1 LKLRFNRQTL
11 AILYLVVLCV
21 QYVPVEGWGV
31 SPIKAGF
38 MMIAPIVGL
47 AYLRKVP
54 LAYFRKMP
62 LALFVGLLYLVM
74 AFYTAYFVNGYSYR
88 SSTFLYHLLFVV
100 NFGIFVGLLESRA
113 FSLGRYIQVL
123 ERLVLAFAICLVAQQ
138 LLIIAEIREFPLLNL
153 MQFLDRGLGAQSLSL
168 EPSHCARLMTVL
180 FLSLLRLYTLA
191 NNSKVMKLRFLWQE
205 KRWVFVA
212 FLWSMT
218 TMGSGTAF
226 IGLGIVGLYFLKRQY
241 LLIAIPVVVALF
253 YVMPHIENESFQRA
267 HKAIIA
273 TSTLDA
279 EMIIQDDSSAAARI
293 VPMLNTL
300 QLDLSNPEVW
310 FGSGIDAGIESGLF
324 GEKLTLGCIGDYGL
338 LPYICFLG
346 LMGVT
351 VFARAGLLEW
361 LVFILLLGGGA
372 RNSAYIWGALMV
384 MAGVTYFRLQ
394 AIGTRRKASRGRLR
408 APRMYSRAPHR
419 LAERGGS

>member
-1 LKLRFNRQTL
+1 M
-11 AILYLVVLCV
+11 

-31 SPIKAGF
+31 SQIKAGF
-38 MMIAPIVGL
+38 MIIAPV
-47 AYLRKVP
+47 VS
-54 LAYFRKMP
+54 LAYFRKVP

-88 SSTFLYHLLFVV
+88 SSTFLYHLLFVA

-123 ERLVLAFAICLVAQQ
+123 EWLVFAFAICLVVQQ
-138 LLIIAEIREFPLLNL
+138 LLIIAGIREFPALNL
-153 MQFLDRGLGAQSLSL
+153 MMFLDRDLGAQSLTL
-168 EPSHCARLMTVL
+168 EPSHCARLMTVF

-191 NNSKVMKLRFLWQE
+191 NNSKVIKLQFLWQE

-212 FLWSMT
+212 FLWSMI

-253 YVMPHIENESFQRA
+253 YVLPNIENKSFQRA
-267 HKAIIA
+267 HKAVVA

-279 EMIIQDDSSAAARI
+279 EMIIQEDGSAATRI

-300 QLDLSNPEVW
+300 QLDLSDPEVW
-310 FGSGIDAGIESGLF
+310 FGSGIDAGIKSGIF
-324 GEKLTLGCIGDYGL
+324 GEKRTLGCIGDYGL
-338 LPYICFLG
+338 LPYIFFLG
-346 LMGVT
+346 LIGMT

-361 LVFILLLGGGA
+361 LVFIFLLGGGA
-372 RNSAYIWGALMV
+372 GNIAYVWGALMV
-384 MAGVTYFRLQ
+384 MSGVTYFRRQ
-394 AIGTRRKASRGRLR
+394 AALGRFHRTPRGYPM
-408 APRMYSRAPHR
+408 AQHR
-419 LAERGGS
+419 LVERGGA

>member
-1 LKLRFNRQTL
+1 MKLKLRFNRQTL

-38 MMIAPIVGL
+38 MMIAPVVSL
-47 AYLRKVP
+47 AYFRKVP
-54 LAYFRKMP
+54 LA
-62 LALFVGLLYLVM
+62 LFAGLLYLVM
-74 AFYTAYFVNGYSYR
+74 AFYTAYFVNGYSFR
-88 SSTFLYHLLFVV
+88 SSTFLYHLLFVS
-100 NFGIFVGLLESRA
+100 NFAVFVGLLESRA

-123 ERLVLAFAICLVAQQ
+123 ERLVFAFAICLVAQQ
-138 LLIIAEIREFPLLNL
+138 LLIVAGIRTFPPLNL
-153 MQFLDRGLGAQSLSL
+153 MQFLDRGLGAQSLAL
-168 EPSHCARLMTVL
+168 EPSHCARLITVL

-191 NNSKVMKLRFLWQE
+191 SNSKVMKLRFLWQE

-253 YVMPHIENESFQRA
+253 YVIPHIENESFQRA

-273 TSTLDA
+273 TSTVDTEL
-279 EMIIQDDSSAAARI
+279 IIQEDGSAATRI
-293 VPMLNTL
+293 VPILNTL
-300 QLDLSNPEVW
+300 HLDLSDPEVW
-310 FGSGIDAGIESGLF
+310 FGSGIDAGIKSGLF
-324 GEKLTLGCIGDYGL
+324 GEKQTLGCIGDYGL
-338 LPYICFLG
+338 LAYICFLG

-361 LVFILLLGGGA
+361 LVFIFLLGGGA
-372 RNSAYIWGALMV
+372 GNIAYVWGALMV
-384 MAGVTYFRLQ
+384 MAGVNYFRRQ
-394 AIGTRRKASRGRLR
+394 AARRRLHRSSRIYLR
-408 APRMYSRAPHR
+408 VPHR
-419 LAERGGS
+419 LAERGGA